1 MLAVKKG
8 KFPPLQILLKN
19 VPCLKRGAL
28 FETDCKC
35 RKFSNPRKGS
45 LKINAID
52 DGILLFEPIGLQR
65 ERLRGVLDQTY
76 CPLFSTP
83 TNLREAGF

>member
-19 VPCLKRGAL
+19 VPSLKRGAL

-45 LKINAID
+45 LKINAVD
-52 DGILLFEPIGLQR
+52 GGILLFEPNGPWHG
-65 ERLRGVLDQTY
+65 RLHEPLGQKY

-83 TNLREAGF
+83 TNHPEAGF